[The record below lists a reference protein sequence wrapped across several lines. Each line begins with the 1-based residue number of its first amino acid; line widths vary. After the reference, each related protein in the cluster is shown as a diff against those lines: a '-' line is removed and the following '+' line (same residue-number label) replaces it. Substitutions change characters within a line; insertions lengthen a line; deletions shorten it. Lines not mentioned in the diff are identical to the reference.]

1 MSTNFGSL
9 VIQHVTT
16 VQTPYNDAFNM
27 NDFSSLKYSKL
38 YLNGDI
44 PGSWKLDM
52 LQLNDSFMNIFESLD
67 VCITLINNN
76 GGFSIVGWYKR
87 RINDKVLLIQ

>member
-1 MSTNFGSL
+1 
-9 VIQHVTT
+9 
-16 VQTPYNDAFNM
+16 
-27 NDFSSLKYSKL
+27 
-38 YLNGDI
+38 
-44 PGSWKLDM
+44 M